1 MPAVSNFEKVWIPL
15 HIGAERA
22 LKNASFQVSISI
34 SEVADLVS
42 IWVHG
47 IWGQYI
53 RDFRVTAV

>member
-42 IWVHG
+42 I
-47 IWGQYI
+47 
-53 RDFRVTAV
+53 